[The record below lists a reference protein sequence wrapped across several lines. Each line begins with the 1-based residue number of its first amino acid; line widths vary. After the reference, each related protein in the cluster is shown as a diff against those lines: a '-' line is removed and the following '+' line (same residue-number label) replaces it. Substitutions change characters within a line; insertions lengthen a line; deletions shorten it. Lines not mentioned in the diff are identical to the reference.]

1 MIVTLDRQH
10 QSLARRQLL
19 TDVVYILSHEALRQ
33 LKRDGETGLSAV
45 EVFLAAQNFCE
56 SLFALPDAAEGL
68 DEEIDD
74 LEDEA
79 QDENDAAIIL
89 AVATAQL
96 QARAKQTVGID
107 IRGIIF
113 RIFERLDG
121 NALLWPLVEQMTAKE
136 DARWMEG
143 KKTDL
148 LNYELKEIERM
159 GGGSEKIRQL
169 FADFVNYSDQMDKD
183 AIKGQLLFLARYN
196 IDHGHAYDKELIA
209 LFDKLGIKTTTLLDV
224 KEYVAVKHV
233 ESEIQNVERG
243 GIGVNKEY
251 QNR

>member
-1 MIVTLDRQH
+1 MIVTLDRQQ

-33 LKRDGETGLSAV
+33 MKRDGETGLSAV

-148 LNYELKEIERM
+148 LNYELK
-159 GGGSEKIRQL
+159 KIRQL